1 MRILV
6 GCEYS
11 GIVRDAFA
19 AKGHDAWSCD
29 ILDSE
34 SEGNHIKG
42 NVLDYLDMDWQLA
55 IFHPP

>member
-42 NVLDYLDMDWQLA
+42 NVLDYLDMDW
-55 IFHPP
+55 